1 MRNYQVKKDNPYYL
15 PHDLYMQALYMIR
28 GYKNLRQRKVDI
40 IYGSSPPPDG
50 MPKGRHVSN
59 PTERKAIVLEMISL
73 QLQAIEQ
80 TISELR
86 GKYSRTCT
94 GEVFDPYEAFMDY
107 GVFCY
112 YRSKPNR
119 DECPARRTWTR
130 YRSEFAYKVLKKI
143 NFI

>member
-1 MRNYQVKKDNPYYL
+1 
-15 PHDLYMQALYMIR
+15 MIR
-28 GYKNLRQRKVDI
+28 GYQNLRRRKADI
-40 IYGSSPPPDG
+40 IYGSPPPPDG
-50 MPKGRHVSN
+50 MPKGMDISN
-59 PTERKAIVLEMISL
+59 PTERKAVVLEMISL